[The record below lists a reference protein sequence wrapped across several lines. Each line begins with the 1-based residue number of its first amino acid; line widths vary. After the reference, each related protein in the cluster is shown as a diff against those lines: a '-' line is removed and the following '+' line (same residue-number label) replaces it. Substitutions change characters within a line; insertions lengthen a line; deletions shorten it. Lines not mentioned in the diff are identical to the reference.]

1 MRAVFIGINPYTLA
15 TARAALAHGDEVVIV
30 ERDRARIDELA
41 QEVDCGFIHGDGT
54 HPQILKECGPKEPDF
69 LFCLTDSDQ
78 TNIIASLV
86 GRSLGFG
93 RVLTRIDDPQ
103 FERICTELGL
113 VDTIVPSQTIG
124 RHLADLLHGRNPLEI
139 SSLIKDDARVFSFV
153 AGKDEAGKVA
163 DLKLPAQ
170 TGVICLY
177 RDGHFRAAEEATE
190 VKADDEVVLITHVD
204 QLPKLQERWAATPNG
219 VPPGAPK

>member
-15 TARAALAHGDEVVIV
+15 TARAALAHGDEVVVV

-54 HPQILKECGPKEPDF
+54 HPQILKECGPKQADF

-93 RVLTRIDDPQ
+93 RVITRIDDPQ

-139 SSLIKDDARVFSFV
+139 SSLIKGDARVFAFV
-153 AGKDEAGKVA
+153 AGKDEAGSVA
-163 DLKLPAQ
+163 DLKLPDQ
-170 TGVICLY
+170 TGVVCIY
-177 RDGHFRAAEEATE
+177 REGRYRVADADTE
-190 VKADDEVVLITHVD
+190 LKADDEVVLITHAD
-204 QLPKLQERWAATPNG
+204 RLPELQERWKPTRP
-219 VPPGAPK
+219 

>member
-1 MRAVFIGINPYTLA
+1 MRAVFVGINPYTLA
-15 TARAALAHGDEVVIV
+15 TARAILAHGNEVVIV
-30 ERDRARIDELA
+30 ERDRERIDDLSREL
-41 QEVDCGFIHGDGT
+41 DCGFIHGDGT
-54 HPQILKECGPKEPDF
+54 YPHILKECGPKTADF

-93 RVLTRIDDPQ
+93 RVITRIDDPQ

-113 VDTIVPSQTIG
+113 ADTIVPSQTIG

-139 SSLIKDDARVFSFV
+139 SAMIKDEARVHSFV

-163 DLKLPAQ
+163 DLKLPDQ
-170 TGVICLY
+170 TRVMCLY
-177 RDGHFRAAEEATE
+177 REGRFRVADPDTD
-190 VKADDEVVLITHVD
+190 VKPDDEVVLITHAD
-204 QLPKLQERWAATPNG
+204 HLPELQERWGQTRS
-219 VPPGAPK
+219 